1 MSTTNRE
8 KRKIA
13 KKLARRKA
21 YEKQRNI
28 AKGKKPVIKLKGQD
42 GVDGA
47 EWYNKLKEQYRGQ
60 GVPVQQQKEH
70 GFVKFMKNLFR
81 GKQRGA

>member
-8 KRKIA
+8 KRKVA
-13 KKLARRKA
+13 KKIARRKA
-21 YEKQRNI
+21 YEKARNI
-28 AKGKKPVIKLKGQD
+28 AKGRKPSASKLKGQD
-42 GVDGA
+42 GIDGA
-47 EWYNKLKEQYRGQ
+47 DLYRQLKEKYKDAPEYQK
-60 GVPVQQQKEH
+60 KEH